1 MYADAN
7 RDRLEGYGEGGRERE
22 SEKWGQMDQQ
32 NWTKGKERERTQEW
46 KGGYVYIDNSI
57 AMNRSMA
64 IPMAYNIAI
73 VESYYEQ

>member
-1 MYADAN
+1 MLMRIETGSRGMAKV
-7 RDRLEGYGEGGRERE
+7 GERE

-57 AMNRSMA
+57 AKNRSMA

>member
-1 MYADAN
+1 MLMRIETGSRGMAKV
-7 RDRLEGYGEGGRERE
+7 G
-22 SEKWGQMDQQ
+22 
-32 NWTKGKERERTQEW
+32 ERERA
-46 KGGYVYIDNSI
+46 KNGGKWINRTGRKAKKERGRKNGRGEYVYIDNSI

>member
-1 MYADAN
+1 MLMRIETGSRGMAKV
-7 RDRLEGYGEGGRERE
+7 GERER
-22 SEKWGQMDQQ
+22 EKWGQMDQQ